1 MGETETT
8 SLDIVS
14 YEEAQ
19 TFLGTPD
26 ADEDLLKALISRV
39 SAVVEKITGR
49 CFVIREIVEYFS
61 ADPRDAMLFLSKIP
75 VVEGTVAVEDT
86 IYGTDLTEGTFVDP
100 DVGSLLRTFGWSP
113 GPRRYKITY
122 ASGYGTKPDELP
134 GDIRQA
140 VLEILAH
147 KYQHRTQPGATSE
160 TIGDYSYTL
169 GGGADIGAGIPGS
182 ALDVLNRYKVPA
194 F

>member
-1 MGETETT
+1 MSETT

-14 YEEAQ
+14 YDEAQ
-19 TFLGTPD
+19 AFLGTPD
-26 ADEDLLKALISRV
+26 SDEDLLKALISRV
-39 SAVVEKITGR
+39 SAAVEKLTGR
-49 CFVIREIVEYFS
+49 WFIIREITEYFS
-61 ADPRDAMLFLSKIP
+61 ADPRDAMLFLSKVP
-75 VVEGTVAVEDT
+75 VVEDSVAVEDT
-86 IYGTDLTEGTFVDP
+86 IYGTDISSEANLDP
-100 DVGSLLRTFGWSP
+100 DVGSLLRTYGWSP
-113 GPRRYKITY
+113 GPRRYKVTY
-122 ASGYGTKPDELP
+122 ESGYGKTPEELP

-147 KYQHRTQPGATSE
+147 KYQHRTQPGVTSE

-182 ALDVLNRYKVPA
+182 ALEVLNRYRIPA